1 MRHHPES
8 DSKPASF
15 KLLRSI
21 RETEFQENAP
31 DLSKADL
38 TDYWEIAFTPNIFRL
53 MSTMDHIFEEVKYDM
68 HISPS
73 HWFTLAA
80 EFYLNIVSKHLYER
94 LHQDLHL
101 YRSRINRKFK
111 FDICL
116 LHTHPSDKI
125 IIALR
130 AIFYLCSK
138 LAKTWRAPYGFSL
151 FTLGLLKVLRLS
163 TPPCSTLTAIPI
175 QKYNLD
181 VQEMS
186 EFTSWLE
193 LLKSNEVE
201 HPKYN
206 YDDNYDYN
214 SDSD

>member
-1 MRHHPES
+1 MAKIYHGCWSPWIQDPYFSEILIMRYIES
-8 DSKPASF
+8 IPRPPFF

-21 RETEFQENAP
+21 RGTAFQEHAP

-38 TDYWEIAFTPNIFRL
+38 TKYWVIPESPKIFRL
-53 MSTMDHIFEEVKYDM
+53 MSTMDHVFEEVKYDI

-80 EFYLNIVSKHLYER
+80 EFYLNIIAKHLYQR
-94 LHQDLHL
+94 LHQDIHL
-101 YRSRINRKFK
+101 YRPRINSKFK

-138 LAKTWRAPYGFSL
+138 LAETWRVPYGFSL

-163 TPPCSTLTAIPI
+163 TPAQRLQLFHFRNIISMCKKCL
-175 QKYNLD
+175 NL
-181 VQEMS
+181 
-186 EFTSWLE
+186 
-193 LLKSNEVE
+193 
-201 HPKYN
+201 HHG
-206 YDDNYDYN
+206 
-214 SDSD
+214 